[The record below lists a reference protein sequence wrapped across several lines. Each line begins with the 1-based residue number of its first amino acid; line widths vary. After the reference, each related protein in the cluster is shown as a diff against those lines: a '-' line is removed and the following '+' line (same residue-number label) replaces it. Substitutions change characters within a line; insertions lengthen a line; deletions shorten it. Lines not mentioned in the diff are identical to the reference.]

1 MNQEIMISD
10 RLGIESG
17 LPRELML
24 QSPPRA
30 VNASYKIVSLP
41 PTSSSSVSANQTV
54 QFQLPQRGFMRS
66 HSAYLKFQFDTA
78 ATGAFSF
85 AGACASA
92 ASLLNSI
99 QVQAGP
105 GTVLENLLRYDLFHN
120 NVILAQGGSA
130 EALATEC
137 LTSYALPNNL
147 FGATTFAAS
156 QSAFTGAAG
165 AQTNLPAGFS
175 GVCSIPL
182 YAGFFCNEN
191 SQMIPLELMAGGA
204 LVTIQ
209 TNSVSRAFNT
219 NVAHISNYTLSNF
232 ELIYEEIQ
240 PDAAVVAAIR
250 QGLAGGKLIQIAA
263 PSYLNIT
270 TQGQTTIRQQFN
282 LSLSS
287 LNAIVWGE
295 TTEQDAVTSSKYF
308 KAVNSIAN
316 DVNIRREWYLDNTLL
331 FNSPNQLNSDSLVY
345 RELQKAL
352 GSTVADHRTSPI
364 TQSVGLFNTGNGS
377 YRNQNYLL
385 GLSCKKFIDE
395 GTIFNGSR
403 VNQVTMAITN
413 SADTSSDNQYQVFFL
428 HSYIMLI
435 DAMGNVSKLM

>member
-1 MNQEIMISD
+1 MNQEIMITD
-10 RLGIESG
+10 RLGIESA
-17 LPRELML
+17 LPREMSL
-24 QSPPRA
+24 QAPPRA

-54 QFQLPQRGFMRS
+54 QFQIPSRGFMRS

-92 ASLLNSI
+92 ASLINSI
-99 QVQAGP
+99 QVQAGS
-105 GTVLENLLRYDLFHN
+105 TVIENLLRYDLFHN

-191 SQMIPLELMAGGA
+191 SQMIPLELMGGA
-204 LVTIQ
+204 LITIQ

-270 TQGQTTIRQQFN
+270 TQGQSTIRQQFN
-282 LSLSS
+282 LSMSS

-295 TTEQDAVTSSKYF
+295 TTEADAVTSSKYF

-316 DVNIRREWYLDNTLL
+316 DVNVRREIFLDNQIL
-331 FNSPNQLNSDSLVY
+331 FNSSSQLNSDAIVY

-352 GSTVADHRTSPI
+352 SGTVADHRTSPI